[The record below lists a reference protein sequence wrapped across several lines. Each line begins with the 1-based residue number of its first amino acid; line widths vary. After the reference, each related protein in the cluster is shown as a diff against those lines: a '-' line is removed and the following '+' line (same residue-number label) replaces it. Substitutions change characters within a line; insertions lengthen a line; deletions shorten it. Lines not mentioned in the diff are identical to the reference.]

1 MFFIF
6 ALLVILQ
13 FITGRI
19 DHRLPQHIIPIG
31 FIAVVCYRLIMIPQ
45 NLTLKTILLTLFIVV
60 SLYLISFVAKKL
72 R

>member
-19 DHRLPQHIIPIG
+19 DHRLFQHIIPIG
-31 FIAVVCYRLIMIPQ
+31 IVIVVGCRLITIPQ
-45 NLTLKTILLTLFIVV
+45 HFTLKTISLTIFIVI

>member
-13 FITGRI
+13 FLTGRI
-19 DHRLPQHIIPIG
+19 DHRLLQHIIPIG
-31 FIAVVCYRLIMIPQ
+31 LVIVVGYRLITV
-45 NLTLKTILLTLFIVV
+45 NHLFTLKTILLTIFVV
-60 SLYLISFVAKKL
+60 ISLYLTSFVAKKL